1 MGSMKHGSILLLAC
15 AMLAG
20 SSATF
25 STARAQ
31 GFDFFL
37 PPPMYAPPPPPPF
50 YGPDSYDEAEPYYQ
64 RAPRRYRP
72 APQRKH
78 YAPAPRRKKSARAV
92 ERKAP
97 LRKDRQVALTV
108 PAKAPTKQVATSSG
122 CEKTQSSVA
131 EFGFTEI
138 KPQGCTGKTATFRAK
153 RDGKSF
159 DIEVLASSGEL
170 TKVQRLK

>member
-1 MGSMKHGSILLLAC
+1 MSSKHGSILLLAC
-15 AMLAG
+15 ALLAG

-25 STARAQ
+25 SPARAQ
-31 GFDFFL
+31 GFEFFL

-50 YGPDSYDEAEPYYQ
+50 YGPDYYDEAEPYYQ

-108 PAKAPTKQVATSSG
+108 PKKEVASPPG
-122 CEKTQSSVA
+122 CEKAQSSVA
-131 EFGFTEI
+131 DFGFTQI
-138 KPQGCTGKTATFRAK
+138 KPQGCTGKTASFRAM

-159 DIEVLASSGEL
+159 DIQVSAASGEL

>member
-1 MGSMKHGSILLLAC
+1 MNTKHGSVLLLAC

-20 SSATF
+20 FSATI

-31 GFDFFL
+31 GFGFFL

-50 YGPDSYDEAEPYYQ
+50 YGPDFYDEAEPYYYQ
-64 RAPRRYRP
+64 RSPRRYRP
-72 APQRKH
+72 APQRKQ
-78 YAPAPRRKKSARAV
+78 YAPAPRRKKSPRAV

-108 PAKAPTKQVATSSG
+108 PTKAPTKVATAAG
-122 CEKTQSSVA
+122 CEKAQSSVA
-131 EFGFTEI
+131 EFGFTAI
-138 KPQGCTGKTATFRAK
+138 KPQGCTGKIASFRAM

-159 DIEVLASSGEL
+159 DIQVLAASGEL